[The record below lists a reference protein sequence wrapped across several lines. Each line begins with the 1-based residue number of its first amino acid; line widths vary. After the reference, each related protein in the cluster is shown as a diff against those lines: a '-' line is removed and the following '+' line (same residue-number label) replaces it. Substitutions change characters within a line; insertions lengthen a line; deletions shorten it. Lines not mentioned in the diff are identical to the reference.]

1 MPRRRRRRGEGSVF
15 YSKADGAWIARYSLG
30 VRDGRRVGRKVR
42 AATEAEARAELERLH
57 RAYGNDVAPARDTLD
72 AYLEQWLRDHGP
84 SVRPSTRVSYEG
96 HVRMHISPLLGGI
109 PVARLRTSDVRRLIA
124 DRLAVGLSP
133 ATVRRIHATLHVAL
147 AQGVDDRSLPDNAAA
162 GVPLPKVPERRV
174 EAMTEDRANAV
185 RDALHGTFIGDLVEL
200 LLGSGMRLGE
210 ALGLDQGDL
219 HLDEGFV
226 LVRVTKTTP
235 RAVRISDD
243 AVTALRRQLARN
255 KRRGAGEPV
264 FVGPRSG
271 ERITASTVTHAMPRM
286 LEDAGLPRLTP
297 HGLRH
302 GVATMMVARGVHMRA
317 VADQLGHRN
326 PSMTAKVYAH
336 VTPEALKDAV
346 QLLNRRTE
354 VR

>member
-1 MPRRRRRRGEGSVF
+1 
-15 YSKADGAWIARYSLG
+15 
-30 VRDGRRVGRKVR
+30 
-42 AATEAEARAELERLH
+42 
-57 RAYGNDVAPARDTLD
+57 
-72 AYLEQWLRDHGP
+72 
-84 SVRPSTRVSYEG
+84 
-96 HVRMHISPLLGGI
+96 
-109 PVARLRTSDVRRLIA
+109 
-124 DRLAVGLSP
+124 
-133 ATVRRIHATLHVAL
+133 
-147 AQGVDDRSLPDNAAA
+147 
-162 GVPLPKVPERRV
+162 
-174 EAMTEDRANAV
+174 
-185 RDALHGTFIGDLVEL
+185 
-200 LLGSGMRLGE
+200 
-210 ALGLDQGDL
+210 
-219 HLDEGFV
+219 
-226 LVRVTKTTP
+226 
-235 RAVRISDD
+235 
-243 AVTALRRQLARN
+243 
-255 KRRGAGEPV
+255 V